1 MLPARRPGSSQA
13 GPDERRID
21 AGLRRSDFYAV
32 ASSPDQTSIDR
43 SAPVGFRLTPQDTS
57 FFSLFTSSA
66 QLLVEATREL
76 TRFLEVEPSKRQ
88 AVADRLKELE
98 HAADDATHELINK
111 VNTSFITPFDREDIH
126 NLAASL
132 DDCMDYIEETADLI
146 VLYRM
151 GEIPEG
157 LAEQFEILA
166 RMAEVTAEAMPRL
179 RSMKDLKSYWIEINR
194 LENQADS
201 LHRKMVAALFNN
213 SPDPVN
219 LIKVKA
225 IVDGF
230 ENAADA
236 FEKVAHVVEGI
247 AVKES

>member
-1 MLPARRPGSSQA
+1 M
-13 GPDERRID
+13 
-21 AGLRRSDFYAV
+21 
-32 ASSPDQTSIDR
+32 
-43 SAPVGFRLTPQDTS
+43 GFRLTPQDTS
-57 FFSLFTSSA
+57 FFALFTSSA

-76 TRFLEVEPSKRQ
+76 TRFLEVEPSQRQ
-88 AVADRLKELE
+88 AVADRLKDLE

-111 VNTSFITPFDREDIH
+111 VNSSFITPFDREDIH

-179 RSMKDLKSYWIEINR
+179 QSMKDLKSYWIEINR

-213 SPDPVN
+213 SPDPINV
-219 LIKVKA
+219 IKVKA

-236 FEKVAHVVEGI
+236 FEKVAHAVEGI

>member
-1 MLPARRPGSSQA
+1 MT
-13 GPDERRID
+13 
-21 AGLRRSDFYAV
+21 AGLRPTDEYAV
-32 ASSPDQTSIDR
+32 ASSPDQPPIDR
-43 SAPVGFRLTPQDTS
+43 SNPVGFRLTPQDTS
-57 FFSLFTSSA
+57 FFTLFTSSA
-66 QLLVEATREL
+66 ELLVEATREL
-76 TRFLEVEPSKRQ
+76 TRFLEVDPSQRQ
-88 AVADRLKELE
+88 AVADRLKDLE

-132 DDCMDYIEETADLI
+132 DDCMDLIEETADLI
-146 VLYRM
+146 VLYRV
-151 GEIPEG
+151 GDIPEG
-157 LAEQFEILA
+157 LTEQFEILA

-179 RSMKDLKSYWIEINR
+179 RSLKDLKSYWIEINR

-201 LHRKMVAALFNN
+201 LHRTLVAALFNN
-213 SPDPVN
+213 THDAVEV
-219 LIKVKA
+219 IKVKA

>member
-1 MLPARRPGSSQA
+1 M
-13 GPDERRID
+13 
-21 AGLRRSDFYAV
+21 
-32 ASSPDQTSIDR
+32 
-43 SAPVGFRLTPQDTS
+43 GFRLTPQDTS
-57 FFSLFTSSA
+57 FFALFTSSA

-76 TRFLEVEPSKRQ
+76 TRFLEVEPAQRQ
-88 AVADRLKELE
+88 EVADRLKDLE

-111 VNTSFITPFDREDIH
+111 VNSSFITPFDREDIH

-151 GEIPEG
+151 GEIPDG

-179 RSMKDLKSYWIEINR
+179 QSMKDLKGYWIEINR

-201 LHRKMVAALFNN
+201 LHRTMVASLFTN
-213 SPDPVN
+213 SVDPIT

-236 FEKVAHVVEGI
+236 FEKVAHAVEGI

>member
-13 GPDERRID
+13 GPDEHRID

-76 TRFLEVEPSKRQ
+76 TRFLEVEPAKRQ
-88 AVADRLKELE
+88 EVADRLKELE
-98 HAADDATHELINK
+98 HSADDATHELINK
-111 VNTSFITPFDREDIH
+111 VNSSFITPFDREDIH

-201 LHRKMVAALFNN
+201 LHRKMVAALFVNT
-213 SPDPVN
+213 PDPINV
-219 LIKVKA
+219 IKVKA

-230 ENAADA
+230 EDAADA

>member
-1 MLPARRPGSSQA
+1 
-13 GPDERRID
+13 
-21 AGLRRSDFYAV
+21 
-32 ASSPDQTSIDR
+32 
-43 SAPVGFRLTPQDTS
+43 VGFRLTPQDTS
-57 FFSLFTSSA
+57 FFTLFTSSA

-76 TRFLEVEPSKRQ
+76 TRFLEVEPSQRQ
-88 AVADRLKELE
+88 AVADRLKDLE
-98 HAADDATHELINK
+98 HAADDATHELLNK
-111 VNTSFITPFDREDIH
+111 VNSSFITPFDREDIH

-166 RMAEVTAEAMPRL
+166 RMAEVTADAMPRL

-194 LENQADS
+194 LENQADD
-201 LHRKMVAALFNN
+201 LHRTMVANLFNN

-236 FEKVAHVVEGI
+236 FEKVAHAVEGI

>member
-1 MLPARRPGSSQA
+1 MLLAGRPGRGQA

-88 AVADRLKELE
+88 AVADRLRELE

-111 VNTSFITPFDREDIH
+111 VNSSFITPFDREDIH

-219 LIKVKA
+219 VIKVKA

>member
-1 MLPARRPGSSQA
+1 M
-13 GPDERRID
+13 
-21 AGLRRSDFYAV
+21 
-32 ASSPDQTSIDR
+32 
-43 SAPVGFRLTPQDTS
+43 GFRLTPQDTS
-57 FFSLFTSSA
+57 FFTLFTSSA

-88 AVADRLKELE
+88 DVADRLKDLE

-111 VNTSFITPFDREDIH
+111 VNSSFITPFDREDIH
-126 NLAASL
+126 SLAASL

>member
-1 MLPARRPGSSQA
+1 
-13 GPDERRID
+13 
-21 AGLRRSDFYAV
+21 
-32 ASSPDQTSIDR
+32 
-43 SAPVGFRLTPQDTS
+43 
-57 FFSLFTSSA
+57 
-66 QLLVEATREL
+66 
-76 TRFLEVEPSKRQ
+76 
-88 AVADRLKELE
+88 VADRLKDLE

-111 VNTSFITPFDREDIH
+111 VNSSFITPFDREDIH
-126 NLAASL
+126 HLAASL
-132 DDCMDYIEETADLI
+132 DDCMDLIEETADLI
-146 VLYRM
+146 VLYRV
-151 GEIPEG
+151 GDIPEG
-157 LAEQFEILA
+157 LADQFEILA

-179 RSMKDLKSYWIEINR
+179 RSLKDLNSYWIEINR

>member
-1 MLPARRPGSSQA
+1 MT
-13 GPDERRID
+13 
-21 AGLRRSDFYAV
+21 AGLRPGPYYAV
-32 ASSPDQTSIDR
+32 ASSPAQPPIDR
-43 SAPVGFRLTPQDTS
+43 SNLVGFRLTPQDTS
-57 FFSLFTSSA
+57 FFTLFTSSA
-66 QLLVEATREL
+66 ELLVEATREL

-132 DDCMDYIEETADLI
+132 DDCMDFIEETADLI
-146 VLYRM
+146 VLYRL

-157 LAEQFEILA
+157 LADQFEILA

-179 RSMKDLKSYWIEINR
+179 RSLKDLKSYWIEINR

-201 LHRKMVAALFNN
+201 LHRKQVAALFNN
-213 SPDPVN
+213 AHDAIDV
-219 LIKVKA
+219 IKIKA